1 MCKDTKVVNFY
12 FSMISYQPVIP
23 YLTQMTQIRILL
35 IRILI
40 RYCFDFSLA
49 RSVHQV
55 QYISSSVL
63 PTSNQCSLRELKL
76 KLSIQSVMAKVE
88 RFKMNFDIKI
98 RKVL

>member
-40 RYCFDFSLA
+40 RYCFDFFFG
-49 RSVHQV
+49 QV
-55 QYISSSVL
+55 CTSSTIYFFLCFAYI
-63 PTSNQCSLRELKL
+63 
-76 KLSIQSVMAKVE
+76 
-88 RFKMNFDIKI
+88 
-98 RKVL
+98 